1 MTRTR
6 LLLLAGCWLP
16 GQLAAQDDCYP
27 GSASHEAKV
36 FAMKSVALAYSV
48 GEAPGSNGARVGLE
62 LSTVPK
68 VDDVTATPTICRPGK
83 GPEHAN
89 LLAVLVRPRIGVDLP
104 GGVQFDAS
112 WLPPVRVD
120 GVKANLFGFALQRPT
135 ALGSILTGTVR
146 AHATVG
152 SIDAPITCPDEA
164 LADPGSEC
172 YQGTR
177 SDDRFRP
184 NIFGMEGILSA
195 DLAAGKLRPYL
206 GVGYSH
212 LAPRF
217 QVNFTNRQGSL
228 DDRRVIVD
236 LTRGSV
242 FGGATWVAAARW
254 TLSGEVYATPA
265 DAVTGRLVGR
275 VLLGQ

>member
-6 LLLLAGCWLP
+6 LLLLVGCWLP
-16 GQLAAQDDCYP
+16 SQLAAQDDCYP
-27 GSASHEAKV
+27 GAASHEAKV

-48 GEAPGSNGARVGLE
+48 GEAPGSRGARLGLE

-89 LLAVLVRPRIGVDLP
+89 LLAVLVRPRIAVDLP
-104 GGVQFDAS
+104 GRVQLDAS

-152 SIDAPITCPDEA
+152 SIEAPITCPDEA

-177 SDDRFRP
+177 SDDRYRP

-195 DLAAGKLRPYL
+195 ALAAGKFRPYL

-217 QVNFTNRQGSL
+217 QVNFTNRQGSH
-228 DDRRVIVD
+228 DGRRVLVD
-236 LTRGSV
+236 LTRGTV